1 MPVVTSN
8 LIGPTNVN
16 YGLGNQLFQIAAA
29 MSYAKDYGF
38 VATFPVLRNL
48 THGGYYKNFLRNVN
62 SECLEEPEW
71 HLYQEPSFSYSPIPE
86 VSSSIYLID
95 SYLQSEKYFCHNRD
109 LILDTFKPREK
120 DLVYLNKKYA
130 MDDDV
135 TSMHLRRGDYLTSK
149 CSSHHTNLMDT
160 DYYTKALKQ
169 VKPNRVL
176 VFSDEPSWAK
186 ATFPDYRIVEEED
199 FMEIYLMSLCRNN
212 IIANSSFSWWGAWLN
227 QNENKT
233 VIAPENWFG
242 PSHNLSP
249 KDILPSSWKLL

>member
-1 MPVVTSN
+1 MRIITSN
-8 LIGPTNVN
+8 LIGPSNIN

-38 VATFPVLRNL
+38 VDTFPVLRNP

-109 LILDTFKPREK
+109 LILDAFKPSEG
-120 DLVYLNKKYA
+120 DLSYLNKKYA
-130 MDDDV
+130 MDGSI
-135 TSMHLRRGDYLTSK
+135 TSMHLRRGDYLHSN
-149 CSSHHTNLMDT
+149 CVNHHTNLMAT
-160 DYYTKALKQ
+160 DYYTRAIKDIR
-169 VKPNRVL
+169 PDRVL

-186 ATFPDYRIVEEED
+186 DTFPEYQIVEEED
-199 FMEIYLMSLCRNN
+199 YMEIYLMSLCENN

-227 QNENKT
+227 QNPDKK
-233 VIAPENWFG
+233 VVAPSNWFG
-242 PSHNLSP
+242 RSYDLAT
-249 KDILPSSWKLL
+249 KDLIPDSWKLI